1 MSKKRAIITEIYE
14 KIELPL
20 VKYLKKVKIT
30 PHGYPEGVEPED
42 IIIKIVKIH
51 EKKEKIFISIQKH
64 EQQFKIRM
72 EDLLGKIWIIFKS
85 FLEVMYFWKK
95 FK

>member
-42 IIIKIVKIH
+42 IIIKIESH
-51 EKKEKIFISIQKH
+51 GKKEKIFISIQKH
-64 EQQFKIRM
+64 EQQLKIKI
-72 EDLLGKIWIIFKS
+72 EDLLGKVWSIFKS
-85 FLEVMYFWKK
+85 FLEIMYFWKK

>member
-1 MSKKRAIITEIYE
+1 MSKKRIRSTEIYE

-20 VKYLKKVKIT
+20 VKFLKKVKIT
-30 PHGYPEGVEPED
+30 PSSYPEGVEPED

-72 EDLLGKIWIIFKS
+72 GKLLGKIWIIIKS
-85 FLEVMYFWKK
+85 VLEIMYFWKK